1 MSWNERIV
9 KRRKML
15 GLSRAELARHAGV
28 SYDNL
33 NKYERGEVD
42 RPRGDNLSKIAKA
55 LQTNER
61 TLLFG
66 SAFLETNKEPGR
78 QTLLMR
84 GEVTA
89 GLWMEADLFEGE
101 RGEKSTVLGDSR
113 YPTALQYLLTIKGE
127 SLNRVARDGDLILC
141 LDYAQ
146 AGIDLQSKDLVVVER
161 TRDGGQTI
169 ERTAKRLVQ
178 SADGLQL
185 HPESNDPRFQDPIV
199 FNEGDEEVTQ
209 VRIVAKVLSILR
221 LLP

>member
-1 MSWNERIV
+1 MSWHERII
-9 KRRKML
+9 KRRKLL
-15 GLSRAELARHAGV
+15 GYSRAALARAAGV

-42 RPRGDNLSKIAKA
+42 HPRGDTLAKIANA
-55 LQTNER
+55 LGTTEGA
-61 TLLFG
+61 LLFG
-66 SAFLETNKEPGR
+66 DLIEMAAIKRNGTTVPIC
-78 QTLLMR
+78 
-84 GEVTA
+84 GEVAA

-101 RGEKSTVLGDSR
+101 RGARSTVLGDSR
-113 YPTALQYLLTIKGE
+113 YPTELQYLLTIKGE

-141 LDYAQ
+141 LNYAQ
-146 AGIDLQSKDLVVVER
+146 AGIELQSGDLVVVER

-209 VRIVAKVLSILR
+209 VRIVAKALSILR